1 MSVFVKRARRRGPK
15 EEGSG
20 EEGSREEGSREE
32 GSREGEPGAACQ
44 KLFSYRGLD
53 VRAVRR
59 CAGDRRSP
67 LNRCSDGAPIGCPKC
82 DPGGVP
88 G

>member
-1 MSVFVKRARRRGPK
+1 MSVFVKRGWRRGPK

-20 EEGSREEGSREE
+20 EEGSGEE

-53 VRAVRR
+53 GHAVCR
-59 CAGDRRSP
+59 CAGDRRSS
-67 LNRCSDGAPIGCPKC
+67 LNRCLDGAPNGCPKC
-82 DPGGVP
+82 DLGGVP

>member
-1 MSVFVKRARRRGPK
+1 MAGRRWA
-15 EEGSG
+15 G
-20 EEGSREEGSREE
+20 EERPG
-32 GSREGEPGAACQ
+32 EGEPGAACQ

-53 VRAVRR
+53 VRAVRHWD
-59 CAGDRRSP
+59 GDRRSS
-67 LNRCSDGAPIGCPKC
+67 LNRCADGAPNGCPKC

>member
-1 MSVFVKRARRRGPK
+1 MSVFVRRP
-15 EEGSG
+15 G
-20 EEGSREEGSREE
+20 EEGLEKRGLEKRGS
-32 GSREGEPGAACQ
+32 GAACQ

-59 CAGDRRSP
+59 CAGDRRSS
-67 LNRCSDGAPIGCPKC
+67 LNRCLDGAPNGCPKY
-82 DPGGVP
+82 DPGGVH

>member
-1 MSVFVKRARRRGPK
+1 MSVFVKRGWRRGPK

-20 EEGSREEGSREE
+20 EE

-67 LNRCSDGAPIGCPKC
+67 L
-82 DPGGVP
+82 
-88 G
+88 